1 MDVRARRSEQLLT
14 KESVRMRYDVWDSDE
29 MEKVKTDLRRIGV
42 TEKEIAI
49 VLGVMGEANNYHQRK
64 MGEKDVE
71 IAEMKGI
78 LKGMGYATS

>member
-1 MDVRARRSEQLLT
+1 
-14 KESVRMRYDVWDSDE
+14 MRYDVWDSDE

-49 VLGVMGEANNYHQRK
+49 VWGVMGEANKYHQQK

-78 LKGMGYATS
+78 LKGMGR